1 MPFHSICPFLPYCD
15 RPPPLCVHC
24 ARPREAAQTTAVD
37 GHRRRS
43 KLRSCS
49 LVTKH
54 YYSLLV
60 LFYEVPFTVEDDY
73 AATLVLV
80 VDEKDVFVFPCFFL
94 KDVLLLLKLWFLLWW
109 HQKKRSLLCVS
120 IWKVTKKT
128 GLTTFRKGVLDN
140 SPLLRR
146 THKFSNRSALFC
158 FATANDL

>member
-1 MPFHSICPFLPYCD
+1 M
-15 RPPPLCVHC
+15 CVHC

-73 AATLVLV
+73 ADTLVLV
-80 VDEKDVFVFPCFFL
+80 VDEKDVFDFPCFFL
-94 KDVLLLLKLWFLLWW
+94 KDVLLLLKL
-109 HQKKRSLLCVS
+109 
-120 IWKVTKKT
+120 
-128 GLTTFRKGVLDN
+128 
-140 SPLLRR
+140 
-146 THKFSNRSALFC
+146 
-158 FATANDL
+158 